1 MIIFNE
7 DLDLY
12 KLHVMLRHFELT
24 EFDIY
29 RKSFD
34 GVTQYL
40 VITQVS
46 GYDLDQ
52 ADIFKLEI
60 WGGGGPWS
68 ITVPYQGE
76 TKVTF
81 HDHFGSHEI
90 SISDSY
96 QDPMICRR
104 YNSLDPV
111 YYEIVQCLIRMGI
124 SELSHHCVEK
134 KEDAPFY
141 LFGPV

>member
-1 MIIFNE
+1 MSCYATLNLLNSIFIE
-7 DLDLY
+7 
-12 KLHVMLRHFELT
+12 
-24 EFDIY
+24 
-29 RKSFD
+29 KSFD
-34 GVTQYL
+34 GVTDYL
-40 VITQVS
+40 LITQVS

-96 QDPMICRR
+96 RDPMICRR

>member
-1 MIIFNE
+1 MKNWICINSMSCYATLNLLNSIFIE
-7 DLDLY
+7 
-12 KLHVMLRHFELT
+12 
-24 EFDIY
+24 
-29 RKSFD
+29 KSFD
-34 GVTQYL
+34 GVTDYL
-40 VITQVS
+40 LITQVS

-96 QDPMICRR
+96 RDPMICRR
-104 YNSLDPV
+104 YTSLDPV

-134 KEDAPFY
+134 KEDAHFY

>member
-1 MIIFNE
+1 MSCYATLNLLNSIFIE
-7 DLDLY
+7 
-12 KLHVMLRHFELT
+12 
-24 EFDIY
+24 
-29 RKSFD
+29 KSFD
-34 GVTQYL
+34 GVTDYL
-40 VITQVS
+40 LITQVS

-52 ADIFKLEI
+52 DDIFKLEI

-96 QDPMICRR
+96 RDPMICRR

>member
-12 KLHVMLRHFELT
+12 KLHVMLRHFEHT
-24 EFDIY
+24 EFDTY

-34 GVTQYL
+34 GVTDYL
-40 VITQVS
+40 LITQVS

-52 ADIFKLEI
+52 ADIFKLEL

-68 ITVPYQGE
+68 IIVPYQGE

-81 HDHFGSHEI
+81 FDQFGSYEI
-90 SISDSY
+90 SNNNSY
-96 QDPMICRR
+96 RDNVARH
-104 YNSLDPV
+104 YNSLNPV

-124 SELSHHCVEK
+124 NELSYYCVEK
-134 KEDAPFY
+134 SEDAPFY
-141 LFGPV
+141 LFGPT

>member
-1 MIIFNE
+1 M
-7 DLDLY
+7 
-12 KLHVMLRHFELT
+12 
-24 EFDIY
+24 
-29 RKSFD
+29 
-34 GVTQYL
+34 
-40 VITQVS
+40 ITQVS
-46 GYDLDQ
+46 GYGLDQ

-96 QDPMICRR
+96 RDPMICRR

>member
-1 MIIFNE
+1 MIIFDE
-7 DLDLY
+7 ELDLY

-24 EFDIY
+24 DFDVY
-29 RKSFD
+29 CKSFD
-34 GVTQYL
+34 GVTEYL
-40 VITQVS
+40 FITQVS

-60 WGGGGPWS
+60 WGGGGPWR

-81 HDHFGSHEI
+81 HDQFGSYEI
-90 SISDSY
+90 SVSESY
-96 QDPMICRR
+96 RDPMIRR
-104 YNSLDPV
+104 HNSLNPV
-111 YYEIVQCLIRMGI
+111 YYEIVQCLIRMGVR
-124 SELSHHCVEK
+124 ELSYYCVEK

-141 LFGPV
+141 LFGPA

>member
-12 KLHVMLRHFELT
+12 KLHVMLRHFEHT
-24 EFDIY
+24 EFDTY

-34 GVTQYL
+34 GVTDYL
-40 VITQVS
+40 LITQAS

-60 WGGGGPWS
+60 WAGGEFWN

-76 TKVTF
+76 TKVSF
-81 HDHFGSHEI
+81 FDKFGSYEI
-90 SISDSY
+90 SNNGGYRDNVA
-96 QDPMICRR
+96 RH
-104 YNSLDPV
+104 YNSINPV

-124 SELSHHCVEK
+124 SELSYYCVEK
-134 KEDAPFY
+134 NEDAPFY

>member
-1 MIIFNE
+1 MKIWICINSMSCYATLNLLNSIFIE
-7 DLDLY
+7 
-12 KLHVMLRHFELT
+12 
-24 EFDIY
+24 
-29 RKSFD
+29 KSFD
-34 GVTQYL
+34 GVTDYL
-40 VITQVS
+40 LITQVS

-52 ADIFKLEI
+52 DDIFKLEI

-96 QDPMICRR
+96 RDPMICRR